1 MTKAELRAR
10 IITARRAHDAAIRG
24 LDRQWSELL
33 ARLGNA
39 PKAEH
44 ADMIEAAARDMSALL
59 AFNWEAGP

>member
-24 LDRQWSELL
+24 LDRKWSELL

-44 ADMIEAAARDMSALL
+44 ADMIEGAARDMSALL
-59 AFNWEAGP
+59 AFKVEAGP

>member
-1 MTKAELRAR
+1 MTRAELRAR

-24 LDRQWSELL
+24 LDRQWRELL

-44 ADMIEAAARDMSALL
+44 SDIIESAARDMAALL
-59 AFNWEAGP
+59 AFKGEAGP